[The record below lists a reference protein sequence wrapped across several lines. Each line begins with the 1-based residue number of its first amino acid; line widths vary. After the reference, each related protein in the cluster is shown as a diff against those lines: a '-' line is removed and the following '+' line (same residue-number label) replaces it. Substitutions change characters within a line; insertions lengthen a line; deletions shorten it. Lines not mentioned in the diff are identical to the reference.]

1 MELTTL
7 PYVFHSKIGT
17 LTLVFALKFWLLSS
31 IMVSY
36 TLAFYH
42 SNVVFGFLDKLR
54 SSIKTKFKI
63 PAINGVKIG

>member
-36 TLAFYH
+36 TLTFYL
-42 SNVVFGFLDKLR
+42 SNFLFGFLNELR
-54 SSIKTKFKI
+54 SSFKKNLKI
-63 PAINGVKIG
+63 PTINGVKIG